1 MGSPAIVLESR
12 EGGSAGLQCGVSPDH
27 VIVPN
32 HYAADIEKVWIS
44 RGVVVDRIEKLAVD
58 IRKAYGDEELHVL
71 CVLKGSRGFFSELLR
86 VLNRIHRYTDHH
98 VNAPF
103 FEHYVRTAA
112 DGSEQVT
119 IVDENKP

>member
-44 RGVVVDRIEKLAVD
+44 RGVVIDRIEKLAVD

-86 VLNRIHRYTDHH
+86 LPLVLKRILWTCID
-98 VNAPF
+98 F
-103 FEHYVRTAA
+103 
-112 DGSEQVT
+112 
-119 IVDENKP
+119 